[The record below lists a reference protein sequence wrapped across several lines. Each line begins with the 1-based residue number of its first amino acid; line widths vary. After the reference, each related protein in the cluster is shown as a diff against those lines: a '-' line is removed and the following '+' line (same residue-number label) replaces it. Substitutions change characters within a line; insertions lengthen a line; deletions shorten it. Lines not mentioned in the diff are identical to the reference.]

1 MMNHSKNP
9 AEHIY
14 IIGTG
19 MTPAGEHWERSLR
32 ELALEAIAMARAEAG
47 EMSPQAIY
55 VANMLAPAL
64 SRQSHLGSLVADFAG
79 LRGIEAVAIDAAG
92 ASGGMALRQ
101 AYLALAS
108 GQVQVAMAV
117 GVEKTTERV
126 TAEVEAALQTTSD
139 AAYEGV
145 HGVTQT
151 SLAAMIM
158 RRYAHEFNLPDH
170 ALAGFSINA
179 HANAVGNPVAMFRR
193 AISPETYARAA
204 MLSEP
209 LNMFD
214 AAPLADGAAA
224 VVLARGDVLP
234 EQLLFPKVKI
244 SGSSAAI
251 SSISIHDRK
260 DPLTFDAAVEST
272 RLAYQQ
278 ATTGPEAIDFFELHD
293 RYSIFAPLSLEA
305 AGFADRGEGWKLAQ
319 DGVIS
324 LSGDLPVCTY
334 GGCKARGEVG
344 GATGLYQA
352 VEAVRQLQGRAE
364 GNQVE
369 DAKTGMIQAIGGTA
383 ATVVTHIL
391 QSADTL

>member
-1 MMNHSKNP
+1 MMTPKHDTEK
-9 AEHIY
+9 IY

-19 MTPAGEHWERSLR
+19 MTPAGEHWEISLR
-32 ELALEAIAMARAEAG
+32 ELALEAIALARAEAG
-47 EMSPQAIY
+47 EMRPQAVY

-79 LRGIEAVAIDAAG
+79 LRGIEAVSIEAAG

-108 GQVQVAMAV
+108 GEVQVALVV

-139 AAYEGV
+139 ADYEGV

-151 SLAAMIM
+151 ALAAMLM
-158 RRYAHEFNLPDH
+158 RRYAYEFNLPEH
-170 ALAGFSINA
+170 AFAGFPINA
-179 HANAVGNPVAMFRR
+179 HANAVANPMAMFRR
-193 AISPETYARAA
+193 AINQQTYESAG
-204 MLSEP
+204 MISDP

-224 VVLARGDVLP
+224 VMLARGDMLP
-234 EQLLFPKVKI
+234 EQLLFPRVRI
-244 SGSSAAI
+244 AGSAAAI
-251 SSISIHDRK
+251 SSISIHDRA
-260 DPLTFDAAVEST
+260 DPLTLDAAREAT
-272 RLAYQQ
+272 RLACHQ
-278 ATTGPEAIDFFELHD
+278 AGITPADVDFFELHD
-293 RYSIFAPLSLEA
+293 QYSIFAALALEA
-305 AGFADRGEGWKLAQ
+305 AGFAGRGEGWKLAQ
-319 DGVIS
+319 DGEIG
-324 LSGDLPVCTY
+324 L
-334 GGCKARGEVG
+334 GGRIPITTFGGSKARGEIG

-364 GNQVE
+364 ANQVE
-369 DAKTGMIQAIGGTA
+369 SAQTGMIQAIGGTA

-391 QSADTL
+391 QAVDAV